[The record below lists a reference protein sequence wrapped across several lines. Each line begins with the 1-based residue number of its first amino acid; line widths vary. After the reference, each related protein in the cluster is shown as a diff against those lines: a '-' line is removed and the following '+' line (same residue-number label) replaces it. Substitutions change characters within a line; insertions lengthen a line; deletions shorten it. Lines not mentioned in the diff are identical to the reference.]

1 VDSRNLGAS
10 EPARLVRRSNDAAP
24 VNANSLSVPEPTSSR
39 RHSLAWRL
47 ILPLPLTLIAAIAAI
62 WVIVPRVVEDN
73 ATKAAI
79 LASQQVATQFKIFR
93 TYYTESVVGK
103 VVKESALQPSF
114 DHKTNDKAIPLP
126 ATLMHD
132 LSALL
137 ADKDT
142 TVNLYSKYP
151 FPNRKDRQL
160 DAYQQQ
166 AWDFLVANP
175 KATFIRNETRNGKEF
190 VRVAIADTMSAAAC
204 VDCHNT
210 SPTSPKKDWK
220 LGDVRGVLEVSSV
233 IDAQLASELSNDII
247 LGAVII
253 GIILLGVTLL
263 ATRSVT
269 APLTG
274 LVGAMRRLAA
284 GSFEGLLPGLDRKD
298 EIGEMAGAVEMFK
311 VKAIEQAR
319 RESEQE
325 EAARLAAEVD
335 RKAQMQRL
343 ADSFEATIGQ
353 VVGAVSSSATELEFA
368 ASTLSHTAEITQR
381 LAGVVAGASDEA
393 SKNVQSVAS
402 ATEELTASVGE
413 ISRQV
418 HESSKIAGEAVHQ
431 ASLTDTRIGELSH
444 AASRIGDVVK
454 LITAIAEQTNLL
466 ALNATIEAAR
476 AGESGRGFAVVAQ
489 EVKALAAQTAKA
501 TDEIGTQIT
510 SMQSATQDSVT
521 AIKGIGTTINR
532 VSTLAAAVAAAV
544 EEQGASTQEIARN
557 VVSAAQTT
565 TQVATTISN
574 VNKGAVETGS
584 AATQVLA
591 SARAL
596 AIEGSKLKDEVG
608 KFLSTIRAA

>member
-1 VDSRNLGAS
+1 
-10 EPARLVRRSNDAAP
+10 
-24 VNANSLSVPEPTSSR
+24 LSVPEPTSSR
-39 RHSLAWRL
+39 LHSLAWRL

-93 TYYTESVVGK
+93 TYYTESIVGK

-343 ADSFEATIGQ
+343 ADSFVAHLWKHEKIFQ
-353 VVGAVSSSATELEFA
+353 VESWSPAP
-368 ASTLSHTAEITQR
+368 R
-381 LAGVVAGASDEA
+381 GVV
-393 SKNVQSVAS
+393 V
-402 ATEELTASVGE
+402 EEEGKSCG
-413 ISRQV
+413 
-418 HESSKIAGEAVHQ
+418 HAVPF
-431 ASLTDTRIGELSH
+431 GNH
-444 AASRIGDVVK
+444 AAEFWFRPK
-454 LITAIAEQTNLL
+454 AIAQQIFLGCHDSFRF
-466 ALNATIEAAR
+466 ALVF
-476 AGESGRGFAVVAQ
+476 SQPV
-489 EVKALAAQTAKA
+489 
-501 TDEIGTQIT
+501 DEIQN
-510 SMQSATQDSVT
+510 QS
-521 AIKGIGTTINR
+521 G
-532 VSTLAAAVAAAV
+532 VSY
-544 EEQGASTQEIARN
+544 GC
-557 VVSAAQTT
+557 
-565 TQVATTISN
+565 ISN
-574 VNKGAVETGS
+574 G
-584 AATQVLA
+584 
-591 SARAL
+591 
-596 AIEGSKLKDEVG
+596 
-608 KFLSTIRAA
+608 

>member
-1 VDSRNLGAS
+1 LGAN
-10 EPARLVRRSNDAAP
+10 EPARLARRSNGAAP
-24 VNANSLSVPEPTSSR
+24 TASSPSAPERQSSR

-47 ILPLPLTLIAAIAAI
+47 ILPVPLTLIVAIAAI

-73 ATKAAI
+73 ATKEAI
-79 LASQQVATQFKIFR
+79 LASEQVATQFKIFR
-93 TYYTESVVGK
+93 AYYTENVVGK
-103 VVKESALQPSF
+103 VVKESALRPSF

-247 LGAVII
+247 LGAVIL

-284 GSFEGLLPGLDRKD
+284 GRFEGVLPGLHRKD

-311 VKAIEQAR
+311 AKAIEQVR

-325 EAARLAAEVD
+325 ESTRLAAEAE
-335 RKAQMQRL
+335 RKVQMQRL

-431 ASLTDTRIGELSH
+431 ASLTDTRIGQLSH

-476 AGESGRGFAVVAQ
+476 AGEAGRGFAVVAQ

-510 SMQSATQDSVT
+510 SMQSATQDSVA

-532 VSTLAAAVAAAV
+532 VSDLAAAVAAAV
-544 EEQGASTQEIARN
+544 EEQGASTKEIARN
-557 VVSAAQTT
+557 VVSAAETT

-596 AIEGSKLKDEVG
+596 ATEGSKLKDEVG
-608 KFLSTIRAA
+608 RFLATIRAA